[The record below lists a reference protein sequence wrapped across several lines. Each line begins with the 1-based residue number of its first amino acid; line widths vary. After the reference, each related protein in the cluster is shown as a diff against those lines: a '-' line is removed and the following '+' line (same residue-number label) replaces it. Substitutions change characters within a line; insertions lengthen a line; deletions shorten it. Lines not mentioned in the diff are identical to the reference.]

1 MVKKFGEKLL
11 IYLRKDERKY
21 PMKRLE
27 KYFLKN
33 YHSKNSGLHEML
45 PGIIKI
51 KQ

>member
-27 KYFLKN
+27 KL
-33 YHSKNSGLHEML
+33 S
-45 PGIIKI
+45 
-51 KQ
+51 